1 MGIFDIFKTSKTSYK
16 KVFAEYIRQQELI
29 SPVIFLAFQA
39 NHSEILSDNPKYSE
53 EIKKLLMVVY
63 FYGALD
69 GMAFLIDEKKELND
83 SIVLACLRGAL
94 SSSVFGYSE
103 DNIRLIMKFLEDN
116 FNERWFFKI
125 HIQGVEAIDRFWKD
139 ESKKE
144 HPNIYKS
151 LQVGKI
157 FDDHDLL
164 MEALPFLQKQ
174 YLALR
179 WKL

>member
-1 MGIFDIFKTSKTSYK
+1 MVKEVITE
-16 KVFAEYIRQQELI
+16 ACELI
-29 SPVIFLAFQA
+29 
-39 NHSEILSDNPKYSE
+39 
-53 EIKKLLMVVY
+53 
-63 FYGALD
+63 YG
-69 GMAFLIDEKKELND
+69 G
-83 SIVLACLRGAL
+83 SITKA
-94 SSSVFGYSE
+94 
-103 DNIRLIMKFLEDN
+103 RLFLEEN

-164 MEALPFLQKQ
+164 MEALPFIQKQ
-174 YLALR
+174 YLACR
-179 WKL
+179 NSRS